1 VSKSNVIGRIPLT
14 ARVGLALVLIP
25 LVSLGLWAGWYFT
38 RSWEPLNIP
47 ISLARRHIRAGFDI
61 NVESTYAIELHFS
74 QDRVLERRPCPND
87 SMDCDRVS
95 LAGAPWSVS
104 TGGRP
109 LVGGRGQPDL
119 GDYWESR
126 SIGTFQCGKGHNVLD
141 IEPLEDQSRLN
152 FYEPRLV
159 IFEVGGKK
167 NSDESLWVAALSLL
181 TLLLGAPVGI
191 AMTILAAVHWRQEKL
206 VAFWRSHPMTQ
217 PGPAPVRT
225 RLVAR
230 KTIAM
235 SRRLK
240 SSIERPFAR
249 LSQHSLVLF
258 LTFMMVWMFWV
269 TVTPLPRHGLRVHLI
284 RPGVTAPWNPG
295 IQPLRISVRRN
306 ERNLRPDL
314 YVDSEAVA
322 WEDLG
327 ALLKKEL
334 ARRPPDWPVYVEGG
348 PNLEWRPVA
357 EAIDAVRG
365 QQAEVILLT
374 GLAKSQ

>member
-1 VSKSNVIGRIPLT
+1 
-14 ARVGLALVLIP
+14 
-25 LVSLGLWAGWYFT
+25 
-38 RSWEPLNIP
+38 
-47 ISLARRHIRAGFDI
+47 
-61 NVESTYAIELHFS
+61 
-74 QDRVLERRPCPND
+74 
-87 SMDCDRVS
+87 
-95 LAGAPWSVS
+95 
-104 TGGRP
+104 
-109 LVGGRGQPDL
+109 
-119 GDYWESR
+119 
-126 SIGTFQCGKGHNVLD
+126 
-141 IEPLEDQSRLN
+141 
-152 FYEPRLV
+152 
-159 IFEVGGKK
+159 
-167 NSDESLWVAALSLL
+167 
-181 TLLLGAPVGI
+181 
-191 AMTILAAVHWRQEKL
+191 MTILAAVHWRQEKL

-269 TVTPLPRHGLRVHLI
+269 TVTPLPRHGLRVHLV